1 MHRKSSFA
9 ALLLAGSF
17 VSLTACSGATGPA
30 GANGAPGAT
39 GPSGPAGA
47 SGPQGPSGPTGAT
60 GPQGPSGPSG
70 PAGATGPGAF
80 GPPGPNLPSM
90 VALSLTAGAADIPTY
105 VKGLVADVAAG
116 TRTVAGT
123 FLPAAATDELRALE
137 GVRPNVVASW
147 LDPLGF
153 SLTGTTP
160 RFGAN
165 NDYIAYFGDGW
176 NAVAGTPPQWNG
188 SGTSGFVWVNHEY
201 ISTSSNNVQP
211 SATAAPTGQ
220 FLVLAREL
228 ARQGI
233 LTNDVTRPFDAAS
246 LAVLNREYKKQ
257 LGGTWM
263 QIVQDPAT
271 LEWHVNL
278 GAANRRYDAT
288 SDTQLLVDGTLLGSG
303 LSADD
308 AGAPLPAGV
317 VPGTAA
323 NCSGGQTPWGTILSG
338 EENAQ
343 DYYGDLE
350 TAWGTSGAT
359 RNQFLPGQ
367 GYDPGANV
375 TFPYAP
381 SPTGAFVAGA
391 PAAAAKSR
399 DVLGYLAELDP
410 GVAAGEY
417 YGKTTPGV
425 GHRKLGAFGRARW
438 ENATFVVDAEW
449 KLPVGQPMVV
459 YGGDD
464 RRNGRIY
471 KWVSAAPVTAGMTR
485 AELRALMST
494 GSLFVAQ
501 FDGLD
506 NATGIKILPAGGGAA
521 VTPTE
526 AQRGQ
531 GRWIRLSTTS
541 TDVAP
546 NAGATAA
553 LPAGTTVGA
562 ALKDVSWN
570 GIGGFPDDDALR
582 RALFTASNKIGIMEL
597 NRPED
602 LEWNP
607 RDLSGTPRL
616 YAALTQHNQ
625 QTALGQNGVLGV
637 GITTRRP
644 DATGSIFAIEEGAP
658 ATPATSTTFTYWIPW
673 LGTNGTGPQDAAN
686 PDNIVIDAAGGVW
699 FGTDGNFGT
708 TGSQSSDGVYYLDL
722 DPAHQ
727 AGQPGV
733 VVPTFG
739 RPFRVAGL
747 PSDAEA
753 TGPTFSSDMRTLFIN
768 VQHPGED
775 NFSTWPLR

>member
-1 MHRKSSFA
+1 MHRKSIFA
-9 ALLLAGSF
+9 ALLLAGSALA
-17 VSLTACSGATGPA
+17 LTACGGSTGPTGPIGATGPA
-30 GANGAPGAT
+30 GS
-39 GPSGPAGA
+39 SGPAGP
-47 SGPQGPSGPTGAT
+47 SGPQGPSGA
-60 GPQGPSGPSG
+60 QGPSG

-80 GPPGPNLPSM
+80 APPGPNLPSM
-90 VALSLTAGAADIPTY
+90 VALSLTAGSADIPTY
-105 VKGLVADVAAG
+105 VKGLVADIAGG

-123 FLPAAATDELRALE
+123 FLPAVATDELRALE

-153 SLTGTTP
+153 SLTGAIP

-176 NAVAGTPPQWNG
+176 DTVAGTPPQWNG
-188 SGTSGFVWVNHEY
+188 SGTAGRVWVNHEY
-201 ISTSSNNVQP
+201 VSASANNVQP
-211 SATAAPTGQ
+211 SPTAAPTGQ

-228 ARQGI
+228 ARQGV

-246 LAVLNREYKKQ
+246 LAIYVREFKKQ

-263 QIVQDPAT
+263 HIVQDPAT

-278 GAANRRYDAT
+278 GATNRRYDAT

-303 LSADD
+303 PSADD

-350 TAWGTSGAT
+350 TAWGTAGAT

-381 SPTGAFVAGA
+381 SATAAFVANA
-391 PAAAAKSR
+391 PATAAKSR

-410 GVAAGEY
+410 GVAQGEY

-425 GHRKLGAFGRARW
+425 GHRKFGAFGRARW
-438 ENATFVVDAEW
+438 ENATFVVDSQW
-449 KLPVGQPMVV
+449 KLPVGQPMVI

-471 KWVSAAPVTAGMTR
+471 KWVSATPVTAGLTK
-485 AELRALMST
+485 AQLRAMLST
-494 GSLFVAQ
+494 GTIFVAQ

-506 NATGIKILPAGGGAA
+506 NTTGIRILPAGGGAA

-546 NAGATAA
+546 NAGASASLA
-553 LPAGTTVGA
+553 AGTTVGD
-562 ALKDVSWN
+562 ALKSLTWN
-570 GIGGFPDDDALR
+570 GIGGFPDDDAVR

-607 RDLSGTPRL
+607 NDLSGTPRL

-625 QTALGQNGVLGV
+625 QTALGQTGILGV
-637 GITTRRP
+637 GITTTRP
-644 DATGSIFAIEEGAP
+644 DATGSIFAIEEALP

-673 LGTNGTGPQDAAN
+673 LGTRGPGLQDAAN
-686 PDNIVIDAAGGVW
+686 PDNIVIDASGGVW

-708 TGSQSSDGVYYLDL
+708 SGDQSSDGVYYLDL

-733 VVPTFG
+733 VAPTYG
-739 RPFRVAGL
+739 RPFRVAGM

-753 TGPTFSSDMRTLFIN
+753 TGPAFSSDMRTLFIN

-775 NFSTWPLR
+775 RFSSWPIR